1 MVHPKYQQNISFFL
15 QTPETFKHIN
25 SDFKIYFLTTRKAIY
40 SIGLFRLASAFLIWQ
55 NYLFTWLC
63 ITIPNI
69 NACHN
74 YVKWIMRKKYNIKK
88 IMLHSSLPQNLIN
101 TLTFENKLCIRDLSQ
116 HCFRLWPATPSHSD
130 RVATLWPGQNS
141 LPFPNLFLTHAP
153 IFPTNEMHSAIFSI
167 QSMIECSMTC
177 IHVSTFCVRGFLNL
191 TPCWEGS
198 TYECHKYACLVSSQW
213 LQGNIDADGTP
224 CFFFQKYFTSINTK
238 MI

>member
-1 MVHPKYQQNISFFL
+1 MRWCYPFSNRLAERKGVSNHEAYHSGNLSHIPKLTSSSHVHPFGIKNTKNHCFINVILQLIYSVLRSTQQKI
-15 QTPETFKHIN
+15 HIN
-25 SDFKIYFLTTRKAIY
+25 NCVEGKILER
-40 SIGLFRLASAFLIWQ
+40 LFDTA
-55 NYLFTWLC
+55 
-63 ITIPNI
+63 
-69 NACHN
+69 
-74 YVKWIMRKKYNIKK
+74 
-88 IMLHSSLPQNLIN
+88 
-101 TLTFENKLCIRDLSQ
+101 
-116 HCFRLWPATPSHSD
+116 

>member
-1 MVHPKYQQNISFFL
+1 MARFILLGAMVQHFVIILNSKNISHWARAN
-15 QTPETFKHIN
+15 TAA
-25 SDFKIYFLTTRKAIY
+25 AI
-40 SIGLFRLASAFLIWQ
+40 I
-55 NYLFTWLC
+55 
-63 ITIPNI
+63 
-69 NACHN
+69 
-74 YVKWIMRKKYNIKK
+74 
-88 IMLHSSLPQNLIN
+88 
-101 TLTFENKLCIRDLSQ
+101 
-116 HCFRLWPATPSHSD
+116 